1 MALSSDIQTTRY
13 GSQINHQPIE
23 YPVGK
28 GAAGQTLY
36 RGSIA
41 ALSGGTT
48 VTQGYLKNIATPA
61 STDIVVGVIAGYGP
75 KCGQADTGPGI
86 GGTVLNTADG
96 VLTANILTGTF
107 LMLGGTGADA
117 LTVTNVGTS
126 VYLVNEDTVAA
137 TSGSA
142 SRPVA
147 GLLVQ
152 VPATDAS
159 IPTGMVAVQL
169 GTPGTPWGGV

>member
-1 MALSSDIQTTRY
+1 MALTSDILTTRY

-28 GAAGQTLY
+28 GSAGQTLY

-48 VTQGYLKNIATPA
+48 VTAGYLKNIATPA
-61 STDIVVGVIAGYGP
+61 ATDIVVGVITGYGP
-75 KCGQADTGPGI
+75 SCGLADSGPGVI
-86 GGTVLNTADG
+86 APNTSNG
-96 VLTANILTGTF
+96 VVTANVATGTF
-107 LMLGGTGADA
+107 YMLGGTGADS
-117 LTVTNVGTS
+117 LSVTNVGTS
-126 VYLVNEDTVAA
+126 VYLVNENTVGA